1 MRNLFFYLGVC
12 CVFSFLIIA
21 CQEEE
26 YTPIPPKVSIE
37 NLTGNETMVVE
48 DTIWLKAQVVSPLET
63 ALQWLVNGE
72 LVSDDSIFAFTTNQL
87 GKYNIVATATNTDGE
102 MSTSTDIEVYGK
114 YKYGT
119 FVLSEGSGSDGGG
132 SLVFISPKGVVTDT
146 VFRKENNGA
155 RLGMY
160 SQDMYIHN
168 NKMYIVSQNGG
179 NEGGYLTIVNAE
191 TMKYEKSFQEELKGK
206 VSAPTHIVVLSEQ
219 EIYLRCNK
227 GISRFNPS
235 TLETTF
241 IKGSNGVRKNT
252 MAVVNGKIFASK
264 GKEVRII
271 ESGKDSISST
281 ISFDANVSGVVRSS
295 DGNLWVSTADGF
307 ISKVDVSNCSI
318 IKRNDTGQ
326 KSALSAS
333 YAASPSITA
342 KGDTLYMSGLTSK
355 IYRHIFSSNTT
366 ELMVDVKDYVED
378 CNIIY
383 NTVAVHPITGEVY
396 LNSIKGYGTD
406 YTKNNISVFNFS
418 VGEAQLKDNYR
429 DHTRFPAGTF
439 FTYNFE

>member
-1 MRNLFFYLGVC
+1 MRNLIFYLGVY

-26 YTPIPPKVSIE
+26 YTPIPPEVSIE

-72 LVSDDSIFAFTTNQL
+72 LVSADSIFAFTTNQL
-87 GKYNIVATATNTDGE
+87 GKYNIVVTATNTDGE
-102 MSTSTDIEVYGK
+102 KSTSTDIEVYGK

-206 VSAPTHIVVLSEQ
+206 DI
-219 EIYLRCNK
+219 
-227 GISRFNPS
+227 RF
-235 TLETTF
+235 
-241 IKGSNGVRKNT
+241 
-252 MAVVNGKIFASK
+252 
-264 GKEVRII
+264 
-271 ESGKDSISST
+271 
-281 ISFDANVSGVVRSS
+281 
-295 DGNLWVSTADGF
+295 
-307 ISKVDVSNCSI
+307 
-318 IKRNDTGQ
+318 
-326 KSALSAS
+326 
-333 YAASPSITA
+333 
-342 KGDTLYMSGLTSK
+342 
-355 IYRHIFSSNTT
+355 
-366 ELMVDVKDYVED
+366 
-378 CNIIY
+378 
-383 NTVAVHPITGEVY
+383 
-396 LNSIKGYGTD
+396 
-406 YTKNNISVFNFS
+406 
-418 VGEAQLKDNYR
+418 
-429 DHTRFPAGTF
+429 
-439 FTYNFE
+439 